1 MLWNNRPQF
10 GQNTTEVMDVK
21 KEKLST
27 FFKGK
32 GFYAALAVGA
42 VSLFAVG
49 IINSNIISNDNNN
62 VTENPSTQI
71 AENVQQGE
79 DTEENTNVVNENSGL
94 SQNDGNN
101 SGTIADT
108 QEQKENVMTEQGK
121 NGEQNSEISDL
132 VEPEAEDLTAK
143 EEEGLQSEL
152 AAEELV
158 AEVLSPE
165 SQISNLVFNE
175 EEGLVWPVQGE
186 ILLGYSM
193 EKPIFFKTLA
203 QYKCNSALV
212 IEANEGTQVYSAAK
226 AVITDIATTD
236 ETGITITAAIGNEY
250 ELVYGQLTD
259 VQVKVGDTVEKGTL
273 LGTIAAPTKYYV
285 EEGSNLYFKVL
296 EAGEAVNPLLLL
308 N

>member
-1 MLWNNRPQF
+1 
-10 GQNTTEVMDVK
+10 MDVK
-21 KEKLST
+21 KEKLGA

-49 IINSNIISNDNNN
+49 IINSNTISNDNNN

-71 AENVQQGE
+71 AENIQQGE

-94 SQNDGNN
+94 SPNDANN
-101 SGTIADT
+101 SETIANT

-121 NGEQNSEISDL
+121 NDEQNSEISDL
-132 VEPEAEDLTAK
+132 VEPEVDGISAK
-143 EEEGLQSEL
+143 EDEGVESEL
-152 AAEELV
+152 ASEELV

-212 IEANEGTQVYSAAK
+212 IEASEGTQVYSAAK
-226 AVITDIATTD
+226 AVITDIATND
-236 ETGITITAAIGNEY
+236 ETGVTITAAIGNEY
-250 ELVYGQLTD
+250 ELVFGQLAD
-259 VQVKVGDTVEKGTL
+259 VQVKVGDTVENGAI
-273 LGTIAAPTKYYV
+273 LGSIAAPTKYYV

>member
-49 IINSNIISNDNNN
+49 IINSNTISNDNNN

-71 AENVQQGE
+71 AENIQQGE
-79 DTEENTNVVNENSGL
+79 DTEENTNVVNQNSGL
-94 SQNDGNN
+94 SPNDANN
-101 SGTIADT
+101 SETIADT

-132 VEPEAEDLTAK
+132 VEPEVEDLTAK
-143 EEEGLQSEL
+143 EDEGVQSKL
-152 AAEELV
+152 ASEELV

-212 IEANEGTQVYSAAK
+212 IEANEGTRVYSAAK
-226 AVITDIATTD
+226 AVITDIATND
-236 ETGITITAAIGNEY
+236 ETGVTITAAIGNEY
-250 ELVYGQLTD
+250 ELVYGQLAD
-259 VQVKVGDTVEKGTL
+259 VQVKVGDIVEKGTL
-273 LGTIAAPTKYYV
+273 LGSIAAPTKYYV

>member
-1 MLWNNRPQF
+1 M
-10 GQNTTEVMDVK
+10 K
-21 KEKLST
+21 KEKLGA

-49 IINSNIISNDNNN
+49 IINSNTISNDNNN

-71 AENVQQGE
+71 AENIQQGE

-94 SQNDGNN
+94 SPNDANN
-101 SGTIADT
+101 SETIANT

-121 NGEQNSEISDL
+121 NDEQNSEISDL
-132 VEPEAEDLTAK
+132 VEPEVDGISAK
-143 EEEGLQSEL
+143 EDEGVESEL
-152 AAEELV
+152 ASEELV

-212 IEANEGTQVYSAAK
+212 IEANEGTRVYSAAK
-226 AVITDIATTD
+226 AVITDIATND
-236 ETGITITAAIGNEY
+236 ETGVTITAAIGNEY
-250 ELVYGQLTD
+250 ELVYGQLAD

-273 LGTIAAPTKYYV
+273 LGSIAAPTKYYV

>member
-1 MLWNNRPQF
+1 M
-10 GQNTTEVMDVK
+10 K

-32 GFYAALAVGA
+32 GFYTALAVGA

-49 IINSNIISNDNNN
+49 IVNSNIISNDSNDLAQ
-62 VTENPSTQI
+62 NPSTQI
-71 AENVQQGE
+71 AENAQQGE
-79 DTEENTNVVNENSGL
+79 DTGENTNVINENTGVNENE
-94 SQNDGNN
+94 QVNT
-101 SGTIADT
+101 GT
-108 QEQKENVMTEQGK
+108 N
-121 NGEQNSEISDL
+121 EQNVEEISDL
-132 VEPEAEDLTAK
+132 VEPEAVENQAMEEAK
-143 EEEGLQSEL
+143 IGMQEEVQTEPENQT
-152 AAEELV
+152 
-158 AEVLSPE
+158 AEVLSGD

-186 ILLGYSM
+186 ILLEYSM

-212 IEANEGTQVYSAAK
+212 IEAKEGTQIFSATK

-236 ETGITITAAIGNEY
+236 ETGVTITANIGSDY
-250 ELVYGQLTD
+250 EVIYGQVTD
-259 VQVKVGDTVEKGTL
+259 VQVKVGDIVEKGDL
-273 LGTIAAPTKYYV
+273 LGVVAAPTKYYV

-296 EAGEAVNPLLLL
+296 EAGEPVNPLLLL

>member
-1 MLWNNRPQF
+1 
-10 GQNTTEVMDVK
+10 MDVK
-21 KEKLST
+21 KEKLSA

-296 EAGEAVNPLLLL
+296 EEGEAVNPLLLL